1 MPLEDSLALLD
12 YPFARAHWRNIAR
25 AFNKPL
31 LYVVTPQFEA
41 QAGNLKKNRP
51 RTQVEVFKKAGHA
64 LFVDEP
70 ERFNALIEQ
79 FAKKVL
85 PVDGSGR
92 PPVAPTANSMNCA
105 SGRALCRGE
114 R

>member
-1 MPLEDSLALLD
+1 MRAIFATPRSDEDLAEWLSAAKRMPLEDSLALLD
-12 YPFARAHWRNIAR
+12 YPFARTHWRNIAR

-31 LYVVTPQFEA
+31 LYAVTPQFEA

-70 ERFNALIEQ
+70 ERFNALVES
-79 FAKKVL
+79 FVKKVV
-85 PVDGSGR
+85 P
-92 PPVAPTANSMNCA
+92 
-105 SGRALCRGE
+105 
-114 R
+114 